1 MNNCR
6 KVRSRIVECIL
17 QRQTSER
24 KRGLPLA
31 WDADLTRMA
40 GDRHLS
46 LDHKVR
52 VGVHQGNNVLIAE
65 DWRLTVVILGW
76 LMIHRGQWAGC
87 ALLMESLLELAR
99 QESPH
104 QADYARR
111 LLRMARTKMNQ

>member
-1 MNNCR
+1 M
-6 KVRSRIVECIL
+6 VRSRIVECVL

-24 KRGLPLA
+24 KRGLSLA
-31 WDADLTRMA
+31 WDADLTRLA

-65 DWRLTVVILGW
+65 GWRLTDVILGW
-76 LMIHRGQWAGC
+76 LMFHRRQWSGC
-87 ALLMESLLELAR
+87 ALLMENLLVLAR
-99 QESPH
+99 KESPH

-111 LLRMARTKMNQ
+111 LLGMARTKMSQ